1 MKENFNNTA
10 VPASNGQTCVKNGC
24 TQEKTPPVS
33 KNAAAPG
40 TTAGKSK
47 KNDDRD
53 GLLGG
58 LIFDAFLGTAF
69 MHALSDGLGV
79 TDELASVDW
88 SNAADMGDEI
98 WMDRAR
104 PAPRASKPG
113 MAKFSMDQRG
123 DLTSLFAAPAPA
135 RKPAAEDEAII
146 HPAWHVPAAGR
157 GTYALSM
164 H

>member
-10 VPASNGQTCVKNGC
+10 VPVSNGQTCVKNGC
-24 TQEKTPPVS
+24 TQATTPPEP
-33 KNAAAPG
+33 KNAAPG

-58 LIFDAFLGTAF
+58 LLFDAFLGTAF
-69 MHALSDGLGV
+69 MHALSDGLGMQ
-79 TDELASVDW
+79 DEMASVDW
-88 SNAADMGDEI
+88 ANAAEMGDEI

-104 PAPRASKPG
+104 PAARAQAG
-113 MAKFSMDQRG
+113 NAKFRMDRRG
-123 DLTSLFAAPAPA
+123 DLTSLFTAPAPA

-146 HPAWHVPAAGR
+146 HPAWQVPAAGR